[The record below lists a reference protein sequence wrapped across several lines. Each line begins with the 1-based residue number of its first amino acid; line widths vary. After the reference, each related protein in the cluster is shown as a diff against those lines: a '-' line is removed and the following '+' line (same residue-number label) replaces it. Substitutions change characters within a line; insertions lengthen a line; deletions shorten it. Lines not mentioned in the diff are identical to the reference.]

1 MPEQEELPALLLYRR
16 NERQRAGVEALFRLA
31 VTAGP
36 GVGLL
41 ESLPRREPGLPAP
54 GIKTPTS
61 ATAPG
66 RYGFLRSRW
75 LLPVIL
81 VAQVALSVRLVW
93 SNSAFQDEALYIWA
107 GRLELAH
114 WAHGSYMPPVDTYFS
129 GAPVLYPP
137 LAALANSADGLA
149 GARLLSLAFM
159 LAATVLLYASA
170 KRLFERGTAVAAVAL
185 FATFGMA
192 DQLGAFA
199 TYDAMALALLAL
211 AAWLAVRATGRLSEP
226 LLILAACSLA
236 LADATKYASTLWNP
250 VVLALA
256 AMSASEEAWLR
267 KIWRGTRVAV
277 YTGLIV
283 APALYA
289 GGRGYVRGIMFTTIQ
304 RQIVTGTAPLKIIDI
319 AWGWLALLLLLG
331 LLGVL
336 LIWLDNG
343 RMIAL
348 PIAMFAAALL
358 APIEQAH
365 ISDITSLHKH
375 VVFGAWFLCLV
386 AGYAVNRISR
396 LDGQLSHGIVIG
408 LVLIA
413 VVAATGFS
421 QAAAVT
427 RDWPPVSRVM
437 PALAKAIADARC
449 PCLIFQASPARYYL
463 PASDLASQVTG
474 PYTFTYRD
482 SQTWT
487 ALGGHRAM
495 AAAIRNGYFGVVEI
509 DATRGAVA
517 YRLLVSTLRRSRLY
531 RLTASQ
537 PWSLHPHTPT
547 QVWERIAGS
556 AR

>member
-1 MPEQEELPALLLYRR
+1 MPEEELSALLLDRG
-16 NERQRAGVEALFRLA
+16 NEQQRAGVESLFRLA
-31 VTAGP
+31 VTAEP
-36 GVGLL
+36 GV
-41 ESLPRREPGLPAP
+41 LPTP
-54 GIKTPTS
+54 GIQMPAS

-66 RYGFLRSRW
+66 RYGLLRSRW
-75 LLPVIL
+75 LLPAIL
-81 VAQVALSVRLVW
+81 VAQVALSARLVW

-114 WAHGSYMPPVDTYFS
+114 WAHGAYMPPVDTYFS

-137 LAALANSADGLA
+137 LAALADSAGGLA
-149 GARLLSLAFM
+149 GARFLSLAFM
-159 LAATVLLYASA
+159 LAATVLLYATA
-170 KRLFERGTAVAAVAL
+170 KRLFGRGTAVASAVL

-199 TYDAMALALLAL
+199 TYDAMALSLLAL
-211 AAWLAVRATGRLSEP
+211 AAWLTVRAAGRLSEP
-226 LLILAACSLA
+226 LLILAACGLA

-256 AMSASEEAWLR
+256 VMTASEEVWLR
-267 KIWRGTRVAV
+267 KLWRGARLAA

-283 APALYA
+283 AAALYA
-289 GGRGYVRGIMFTTIQ
+289 GGRGYVHGIMFTTIQ

-336 LIWLDNG
+336 LTWLDNG
-343 RMIAL
+343 RMTAL
-348 PIAMFAAALL
+348 PLVMFAAALL

-375 VVFGAWFLCLV
+375 VVFGAWFLCTV
-386 AGYAVNRISR
+386 AGYAVNRISQ

-408 LVLIA
+408 VVLI
-413 VVAATGFS
+413 VMFAATGFS

-427 RDWPPVSRVM
+427 RDWPSVSRVM
-437 PALAKAIADARC
+437 PALANAIADARC
-449 PCLIFQASPARYYL
+449 PCLIFQVSPARYYL
-463 PASDLASQVTG
+463 PANDLARQVTG
-474 PYTFTYRD
+474 PYSFTYRD

-487 ALGGHRAM
+487 GFSGHRAM

-509 DATRGAVA
+509 DATRSAA
-517 YRLLVSTLRRSRLY
+517 TYRFLVSTLRHSRLY
-531 RLTASQ
+531 RLTYSQ
-537 PWSLHPHTPT
+537 PWSLHPNAPT

-556 AR
+556 AP